1 MRLRRE
7 RVRASAAGRDVARRC
22 AAGALAP
29 AVVPTP
35 ALRGGALLAAA
46 CAKPRRHARRH
57 AVEDAPSRGPLSIR
71 VQNMQSG
78 AFKGESDD
86 YERRLRAALGGAGA
100 RASPSG

>member
-1 MRLRRE
+1 MCIRDRR
-7 RVRASAAGRDVARRC
+7 
-22 AAGALAP
+22 GA
-29 AVVPTP
+29 TP
-35 ALRGGALLAAA
+35 Y
-46 CAKPRRHARRH
+46 
-57 AVEDAPSRGPLSIR
+57 EDAPSRGPLSIR